1 MHTHRQVFAVRG
13 RGRETEARGGDGSRH
28 RAGVC
33 LLQHSLG
40 NSGVHAARV
49 ELCGQIHRERQTE
62 AQGQTT
68 ERPQTNG
75 NKKEV
80 ALQALPTLG
89 SAFL

>member
-1 MHTHRQVFAVRG
+1 MHTHRQVFA
-13 RGRETEARGGDGSRH
+13 ETERLKPGVGTAAGTVPGSASCSTPWVT
-28 RAGVC
+28 AGCTQPEWSCV
-33 LLQHSLG
+33 
-40 NSGVHAARV
+40 
-49 ELCGQIHRERQTE
+49 GQIHRERQTE

-68 ERPQTNG
+68 GRPQTNG